1 MDCLR
6 LSAGKSRELRIF
18 HINAMDAHGPLND
31 IDRLRQENSA
41 LRARLADLETIVMRM
56 PVPIAISE
64 DPESNRIEVNPA
76 FAALLGIDPD
86 QNASL
91 TEESAAEL
99 PFHVYRNGKPVAGSE
114 LPQQR
119 AYRTG
124 REVHDE
130 LEIVR
135 DDGVRYFIYGSA
147 KPLFD
152 EEGRV
157 RRTFSAFVDVTQRKR
172 AEKALEESMQ
182 ALRNANEELQQFA
195 YAASHDLQ
203 EPLRSIGS
211 YAQLLQRRYAGD
223 AEASEYA
230 GFMVDG
236 VARMNT
242 LIHDLLIYS
251 RVGSGTLRRRP
262 ADLGNALQWALLNV
276 ERSIKEH
283 KATVTYDALP
293 ELIVDEGQMSQL
305 FQNLIGNSLKY
316 RGELPP
322 LIHVS
327 ADESE
332 DEWILT
338 VRDNGIGIEPR
349 FHQHIFGVFKR
360 LHGREVPGTGMGL
373 AICRRIVES
382 HGGRIWV
389 ESDGKNGSAFRFA
402 LPK

>member
-1 MDCLR
+1 MPALIR
-6 LSAGKSRELRIF
+6 RVEWGELRIF
-18 HINAMDAHGPLND
+18 YINAMDAPAHLND
-31 IDRLRQENSA
+31 IDRLKHENSE
-41 LRARLADLETIVMRM
+41 LRARLADLETIIMRM

-76 FAALLGIDPD
+76 FAALLGIDTD

-91 TEESAAEL
+91 TSESAAEM
-99 PFHVYRNGKPVAGSE
+99 PFHVYRNGKKVEGSE
-114 LPQQR
+114 MPQQR
-119 AYRTG
+119 AYRAG
-124 REVHDE
+124 HEIHDE

-135 DDGVRYFIYGSA
+135 DDGVHYFIYGSA

-157 RRTFSAFVDVTQRKR
+157 RRTFSAFVDVTERKR

-182 ALRNANEELQQFA
+182 ALRNANDELQQFA

-251 RVGSGTLRRRP
+251 RVGSGTLRRREVN
-262 ADLGNALQWALLNV
+262 LGNALQWSLLNL
-276 ERSIKEH
+276 ERSLQEH

-293 ELIVDEGQMSQL
+293 ELIVDEGQMCQL

-316 RGELPP
+316 RGELAP
-322 LIHVS
+322 LVHVS
-327 ADESE
+327 AEEDEN
-332 DEWILT
+332 EWILT
-338 VRDNGIGIEPR
+338 VRDNGIGVDPK

-389 ESDGKNGSAFRFA
+389 ESDGTHGSAFRFA

>member
-76 FAALLGIDPD
+76 F
-86 QNASL
+86 
-91 TEESAAEL
+91 AEL

-182 ALRNANEELQQFA
+182 ALRNANEEVQQFA

-293 ELIVDEGQMSQL
+293 ELIVDEGQ
-305 FQNLIGNSLKY
+305 
-316 RGELPP
+316 
-322 LIHVS
+322 
-327 ADESE
+327 
-332 DEWILT
+332 
-338 VRDNGIGIEPR
+338 
-349 FHQHIFGVFKR
+349 
-360 LHGREVPGTGMGL
+360 
-373 AICRRIVES
+373 
-382 HGGRIWV
+382 
-389 ESDGKNGSAFRFA
+389 
-402 LPK
+402 